1 MNSYEP
7 THYLLPPVH
16 LWRRSILFSGLRADE
31 YRPITS
37 RNMIE
42 VAGARLGRF
51 GVVRGYM
58 SSGPGSLRRHQAH
71 PRRVNNF
78 PRPLDLR
85 HVGTVHDHSRPQS
98 GQQNAKEE
106 KIQRT
111 ASVGVRPGSC
121 KRLLIEAM
129 IVGRVQCVALPAARA
144 ESRHMPVQPT
154 LWLSAVTIHDDA
166 VTADADEPINV
177 YAAS

>member
-16 LWRRSILFSGLRADE
+16 LWRRSILFLGLRADD

-42 VAGARLGRF
+42 VAGATLGRF
-51 GVVRGYM
+51 GVVRGYV

-78 PRPLDLR
+78 PRSLDLR
-85 HVGTVHDHSRPQS
+85 HGGTVHDHSRPQS

-111 ASVGVRPGSC
+111 ASLGVRPGSC
-121 KRLLIEAM
+121 KRPANRGNDSWTGPVCCIASRTSR
-129 IVGRVQCVALPAARA
+129 ITSICAADPVAIR
-144 ESRHMPVQPT
+144 RHDPR
-154 LWLSAVTIHDDA
+154 
-166 VTADADEPINV
+166 
-177 YAAS
+177 